1 MKIYDISIEISND
14 MLVYG
19 DDEKPQLTDVAEIKQ
34 GSLYNLTRF
43 TMTGHMGTHA
53 DTPLHFIDGG
63 ATCDNIPLDH
73 FYGPAKV
80 IQMPPIM
87 GENPRDITKGD
98 LLPLDIQAGDILLLN
113 TGNKVFTTEAAAYL
127 TEKKIKTLGV
137 DVMSVDAYDSSDF
150 PVHHMLLGSGIAIL
164 ECLALDGIP
173 QGTYE
178 LSALPLK
185 FKNGNGSPVRAILAD
200 KRKLDLVIFDMDGLM
215 IDTEPIS
222 KEGWRQALAHYG
234 FRMDEDF
241 FSRLLGRGIDTARE
255 LMNDHY
261 GTGFDFEKVR
271 EKRTAHMENHIK
283 QNGLAMKKGLLH
295 ILNTLDQLGIKKCV
309 ATSTEWD
316 SMERKLGSLG
326 LLERFDG
333 FVTGDQVQEGKPHP
347 EIFLKAAKLI
357 GVEPANC
364 VVLED
369 SVVGVTAAYSAG
381 MRPIM
386 IPDMAQPDKATLSK
400 FYARCEDLEQAAKV
414 IESIKFY
421 K

>member
-1 MKIYDISIEISND
+1 MKIYDISLEISND
-14 MLVYG
+14 MPVYG
-19 DDEKPQLTDVAEIKQ
+19 DGEKPLITELAQIKH
-34 GSLYNLTRF
+34 GSQYNLTRF

-53 DTPLHFIDGG
+53 DTPLHFVDGG

-80 IQMPPIM
+80 IQMPPIE
-87 GENPRDITKGD
+87 GDITKDD
-98 LLPLDIQAGDILLLN
+98 LLPLDIHGGDILLLN
-113 TGNKVFTTEAAAYL
+113 TGNKVFTPDAAAYL
-127 TEKKIKTLGV
+127 AEKKIKTLGV
-137 DVMSVDAYDSSDF
+137 DAMSVDAYNSPDF
-150 PVHHMLLGSGIAIL
+150 PVHHILLDNDITII
-164 ECLALDGIP
+164 ECLALDGVP

-200 KRKLDLVIFDMDGLM
+200 KRKVELVIFDMDGLM

-222 KEGWRQALAHYG
+222 KEGWKQALEHYG
-234 FRMDEDF
+234 LELDETF

-255 LMNDHY
+255 LMNNHFGPD
-261 GTGFDFEKVR
+261 FNFEKVR

-283 QNGLAMKKGLLH
+283 QNGLSMKKGLLH
-295 ILNTLDQLGIKKCV
+295 MLDRLDQMGIKKCV

-326 LLERFDG
+326 LLQRFDG
-333 FVTGDQVQEGKPHP
+333 FVTGDQVKEGKPHP
-347 EIFLKAAKLI
+347 EIFLKAANLI
-357 GVEPANC
+357 GAQPTNC

-369 SVVGVTAAYSAG
+369 SIVGVTAAYSAG

-386 IPDMAQPDKATLSK
+386 IPDMAQPDKATLTK
-400 FYARCEDLEQAAKV
+400 FYAKCDDLEEAAGI
-414 IESIKFY
+414 IEGIALQ
-421 K
+421 